1 MKTLLNSHFNFSALL
16 RDETSAKRKDMKT
29 VALIV
34 AAGRGTRAG
43 PGGPKQYRQLLGQ
56 SVLHRSMVRF
66 AQHEG
71 IDHVLPVIHAQDLDA
86 FAASSGGHEK
96 MLPPVLGGKTRQES
110 VLAGL
115 RSLQNLKP
123 DLVLIHDG
131 ARPLVD
137 QATISRV
144 IEALMAHKGAAAGL
158 PVTDTI
164 RHVAGDLAGA
174 TVPRETLWRAQTP
187 QGFHFAP
194 LLKAHEAEQDRTHT
208 DDVSVAQMA
217 GMNVIMVMGHEDNI
231 KITTADDLLRAE
243 RYLNAMSETRTGAGF
258 DVHRF
263 GPGDHIMLCGVRVPH
278 DHGLVGHSDA
288 DAGLHA
294 LTDAI
299 LGAIGEG
306 DIGQH
311 FPPSDPQWA
320 GMSSDVFLAHAAK
333 LAAQHNATLLH
344 LDLTIICERP
354 KVGPHRE
361 AMRARISE
369 ILGLDVSRVS
379 VKATTTEGLGFTG
392 RGEGLAAQALA
403 TLRFS

>member
-1 MKTLLNSHFNFSALL
+1 
-16 RDETSAKRKDMKT
+16 MKT

-56 SVLHRSMVRF
+56 SVLHRSMAAF

-71 IDHVLPVIHAQDLDA
+71 IHHILPVIHAQDLDA
-86 FAASSGGHEK
+86 FAACCHDIEKRLEPVIGGE
-96 MLPPVLGGKTRQES
+96 TRQES

-115 RSLQNLKP
+115 RALQELTP

-131 ARPLVD
+131 ARPLID

-144 IEALMAHKGAAAGL
+144 IEALKSHEGAAAGL
-158 PVTDTI
+158 PVSDTI
-164 RHVAGDLAGA
+164 REVTDDLAGA
-174 TVPRETLWRAQTP
+174 TVPRDRLWRAQTP

-194 LLKAHEAEQDRTHT
+194 LLKAHEAENGASHT
-208 DDVSVAQMA
+208 DDVSVAQKA
-217 GMNVIMVMGHEDNI
+217 GMKVMMVMGHEDNI
-231 KITTADDLLRAE
+231 KITTAEDIQRAE
-243 RYLNAMSETRTGAGF
+243 RYLNAMSETRSGSGF

-263 GPGDHIMLCGVRVPH
+263 GPGDHIMLCGIRVPH

-299 LGAIGEG
+299 LGAIGDG

-320 GMSSDVFLAHAAK
+320 GMSSDLFLAHAIK
-333 LAAQHNATLLH
+333 LAAQKNAVLLH
-344 LDLTIICERP
+344 VDLTIICEHP

-361 AMRARISE
+361 AMRQRIAE
-369 ILGLDVSRVS
+369 IAGLDVSRVS